1 MPNFL
6 IEFFYVLAM
15 SKKTQ
20 WALILG
26 LVLHFSITLLGDHMM
41 ANFELQGSMK
51 ALEELIANKFLRKY
65 DKIALFTLVSFWVLA
80 IKFYIKDKNGSPYGH
95 ITRKLIRINNRW
107 FLLLRRLF

>member
-6 IEFFYVLAM
+6 IEFFYVLAL

-26 LVLHFSITLLGDHMM
+26 VVLHFAITLLGEYMV

-51 ALEELIANKFLRKY
+51 ALEEVFANKFLRKY
-65 DKIALFTLVSFWVLA
+65 DKIALFTLASFWVLA
-80 IKFYIKDKNGSPYGH
+80 IKFYIKDK
-95 ITRKLIRINNRW
+95 K
-107 FLLLRRLF
+107 RLGQ